1 MPPEVSEGGLG
12 CSCNEC
18 EYMKMNTLQKIY
30 NALKYDWPTVEVD
43 EAIARDAVKPIEKML
58 SLS

>member
-1 MPPEVSEGGLG
+1 M
-12 CSCNEC
+12 SCNEC

>member
-1 MPPEVSEGGLG
+1 MPESGPG

-18 EYMKMNTLQKIY
+18 EYMKKNSLLKMY
-30 NALKYDWPTVEVD
+30 NALRYEWPAVD
-43 EAIARDAVKPIEKML
+43 VPEDVARDAVKPIERML